1 MYELIPILKI
11 RVWLAQPAIYFSLA
25 LFFGL
30 MSVPQHP
37 RSDLADRFLQ
47 YFFSIC
53 AALFL
58 YSALAW
64 FPK

>member
-1 MYELIPILKI
+1 MYEIIPVLKI
-11 RVWLAQPAIYFSLA
+11 KIWLAQPAVYFALA

-30 MSVPQHP
+30 MSVPQP
-37 RSDLADRFLQ
+37 RGADLIDRFLQ
-47 YFFSIC
+47 YFLSIL

>member
-1 MYELIPILKI
+1 MYELIPLVKI
-11 RVWLAQPAIYFSLA
+11 KVWLAMPAVYFSLA

-37 RSDLADRFLQ
+37 RADLTDRFLQ
-47 YFFSIC
+47 YFFSLA